1 MVNTIRNLRLVRG
14 LRGNGLTIDLGKTFD
29 GTLVASMKKDSDNM
43 TIRDFTI
50 VANRYLT
57 LSEDETLDYVTNLD
71 VSIETIKGRWKF
83 DVKQTVSLD
92 TDVIYTG
99 TILFED
105 NVTGNT
111 QVTI

>member
-14 LRGNGLTIDLGKTFD
+14 LRGNGLTIDLGKVFD

-50 VANRYLT
+50 VGNQFLT
-57 LSEDETLDYVTNLD
+57 LSEDETLDYVTALD
-71 VSIETIKGRWKF
+71 VSIETISGKWKF
-83 DVKQTVSLD
+83 DVKQTVGLD

-99 TILFED
+99 TIYFEN
-105 NVTGNT
+105 NVTGAT
-111 QVTI
+111 ELIV